1 MRIRLNE
8 YNLESPKIDQS
19 YDILAVS
26 DIHSNLNALRSVRS
40 FLTDKTKILTI
51 SGDTIDHVESCEK
64 KEIIEELKYL
74 SSRIK
79 VLISRGNHEDV
90 ILRKDGRNTLRI
102 PTNDLSFFDD
112 LKSKT
117 DCVVMT
123 DTIETHEVDKSF
135 SVSSINMPTIWY
147 RGGENREEFYQALSS
162 NSISIDKDKFNILLS
177 HTPNP
182 LIRNN
187 ELVHLPELDN
197 MDLILSGH
205 NHGGLT
211 PMFIQNRSKNHTG
224 LVGPNFKI
232 GKPNAFGYYTT
243 DDTSLI
249 ISNGVTKVAPS
260 TEFLKYLSIVNN
272 VFIPDFELI
281 HLASSDSHSLKLS
294 KRKTYP
300 KLGGI

>member
-26 DIHSNLNALRSVRS
+26 DIHSNLTALRSIWS
-40 FLTDKTKILTI
+40 FLTNKTKILTI
-51 SGDTIDHVESCEK
+51 SGDTLDHIESKER

-74 SSRIK
+74 SSHIK
-79 VLISRGNHEDV
+79 VLISRGNRENV
-90 ILRKDGRNTLRI
+90 IFRKNGRRNLEI
-102 PTNDLSFFDD
+102 PTNDLLFFDD

-123 DTIETHEVDKSF
+123 DTVETHKIGKNF
-135 SVSSINMPTIWY
+135 SVSSVNMPTVWY
-147 RGGENREEFYQALSS
+147 QDGENSEEFYQALSS
-162 NSISIDKDKFNILLS
+162 NPASIDKDKFNILLS

-182 LIRNN
+182 LIRDN

-197 MDLILSGH
+197 IDLILSGH

-224 LVGPNFKI
+224 IVGPYFKI
-232 GKPNAFGYYTT
+232 GKSNAFGYYTF
-243 DDTSLI
+243 DNTSLI
-249 ISNGVTKVAPS
+249 ISNGVTKIAPS
-260 TEFLKYLSIVNN
+260 TELLKSLSIINN

-281 HLASSDSHSLKLS
+281 HLIPGENHNLQLS
-294 KRKTYP
+294 KRNVHNRY
-300 KLGGI
+300 IV

>member
-1 MRIRLNE
+1 MKIRLNE
-8 YNLESPKIDQS
+8 YDLESNKIDQS

-26 DIHSNLNALRSVRS
+26 DIHSNLTALRFIWS

-51 SGDTIDHVESCEK
+51 SGDTLDHIELKER

-74 SSRIK
+74 SSHIK

-90 ILRKDGRNTLRI
+90 IIRKEGRNTLRI

-123 DTIETHEVDKSF
+123 DTIETHEVDKIF
-135 SVSSINMPTIWY
+135 SVSSINMPTLWY
-147 RGGENREEFYQALSS
+147 YGGENREEFYQVLSN

-224 LVGPNFKI
+224 LVGPDFKI

-243 DDTSLI
+243 DYTSLI

-281 HLASSDSHSLKLS
+281 HLTPGDSHNLQLI
-294 KRKTYP
+294 KRN
-300 KLGGI
+300 IHNRHII